1 MKKAEARIYLDSK
14 RPKKSGE
21 CSVKIRISFNRV
33 RRYFST
39 GIYLTIN
46 DFDSITQGKR
56 RTQEQKE
63 KQIKLNYFLTKAN
76 KIIDHLSVF
85 TFSSFE
91 EQFLEQRNV
100 QNSVSFAFDK
110 YISELKQESRL
121 GTAVSYERKKNSLE
135 SFQKN
140 FTFAEV
146 SLKFLT
152 KYEKWMLDTGK
163 SVTTIGIYL
172 RSLRAIYNQQNIDVS
187 VYPFCESK
195 NKYSI
200 PTSKNIKKALT
211 LEEISKIYN
220 YKAEPESTTEMARD
234 YWMFLYLCNGM
245 NVKDFCLLKWKNIDG
260 EMLNYN
266 RAKTERSKKESKL
279 ISVALKDETWDII
292 KKWGQPS
299 ISKEAYIFPHLRNKM
314 DDLSKRKVYQQ
325 LTKTI
330 NKYVKRVAK
339 EVGIDKNVTSYFAR
353 HSFATVLKRS
363 GTGVELISELLGHS
377 SVNITE
383 SYLDSF
389 EKEHIQ
395 KETDVLTQGFN
406 KAN

>member
-121 GTAVSYERKKNSLE
+121 GTAVSYECAKNSLE

-187 VYPFCESK
+187 VYPFGESK